1 MKINIYIMRKLKY
14 ILMLSFTI
22 SMAQIQT
29 PQPSPFAKIEQ
40 IVGLTQVS
48 LEYSRPSMRGRIIM
62 GDLVPFGELWRTGAN
77 KNSTIQFSDDVKL
90 GGKSAPKGKY
100 AIYIRPGEAMWE
112 VFFYNKS
119 DNWGL
124 PKNWDLKSIITVIEV
139 PVKELQNP
147 IESFTISLDDINN
160 NGASISIKWEKTQ
173 VKIPLEVPTDQKT
186 MASIESTL
194 KTNPKAGDYYSAALY
209 YKDSGKDLKVAKRWI
224 EKSLLMEEGKY
235 YMYRQQSLILAG
247 LNEKDEAIKAA
258 NTSLKL
264 AKKAGN
270 NDYVRL
276 NTKSIE
282 EWSK

>member
-1 MKINIYIMRKLKY
+1 MRKLKY
-14 ILMLSFTI
+14 ILMLSYAL

-29 PQPSPFAKIEQ
+29 PQPSPFAEIEQ
-40 IVGLTQVS
+40 VVGLTQVS
-48 LEYSRPSMRGRIIM
+48 LEYSRPSMRGRTII
-62 GDLVPFGELWRTGAN
+62 GGLVPFGELWRTGAN
-77 KNSTIQFSDDVKL
+77 KNSTIQFSDEVKL
-90 GGKSAPKGKY
+90 GGKSVPKGKY
-100 AIYIRPGEAMWE
+100 AIFIRPGESMWE

-124 PKNWDLKSIITVIEV
+124 PKNWDLESIIAVIEV
-139 PVKELQNP
+139 PTKELQNP
-147 IESFTISLDDINN
+147 IESFTISIDDINN

-194 KTNPKAGDYYSAALY
+194 KASPKAGDYYSAALY
-209 YKDSGKDLKVAKRWI
+209 YKDSGKDLKVAKQWI
-224 EKSLLMEEGKY
+224 EKSLSMEEGKY

-247 LNEKDEAIKAA
+247 LNEKDAAIEAAK
-258 NTSLKL
+258 TSLKL
-264 AKKAGN
+264 AEQEGN
-270 NDYVRL
+270 KDYIRL